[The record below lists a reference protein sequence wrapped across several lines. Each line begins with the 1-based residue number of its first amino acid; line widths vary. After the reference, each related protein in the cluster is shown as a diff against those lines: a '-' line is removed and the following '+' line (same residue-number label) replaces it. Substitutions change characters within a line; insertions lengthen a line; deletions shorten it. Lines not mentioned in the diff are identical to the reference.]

1 MRRWI
6 ALGGLATLAL
16 LAAAGPAPATT
27 YVGLEDLT
35 CDGVAVRGSGLPQQ
49 TQLDVALVDPAS
61 KRTLQRGT
69 PTTSAAG
76 AFTWRVHMSLS
87 GRRAVRAVIS
97 QPGRSQPLAWAEQ
110 TLPSPCPLART
121 GPPRTLPLLGV
132 ASSSLALGVLL
143 LLAFAYQGRH
153 AVVGG
158 RHLAPGGGRH
168 QAPC

>member
-1 MRRWI
+1 MRRI
-6 ALGGLATLAL
+6 ALVGLGTLAL
-16 LAAAGPAPATT
+16 LAASGPAAATT

-35 CDGVAVRGSGLPQQ
+35 CDGVAVQGSGLPKQ

-61 KRTLQRGT
+61 RRTLRQGT

-76 AFTWRVHMSLS
+76 AFTWRVRVSLS
-87 GRRAVRAVIS
+87 GRRGVRAVIS
-97 QPGRSQPLAWAEQ
+97 RPGRTRPLAWAEQ
-110 TLPSPCPLART
+110 MLPSACPLATT
-121 GPPRTLPLLGV
+121 GPPRTLPLVGV